1 MVRAENYTEARLR
14 TIPASRVEGEARAL
28 CRRRGQWLGRA
39 LPLAR
44 NLEAELS
51 SKLED
56 GDETMMTRRYT

>member
-1 MVRAENYTEARLR
+1 M
-14 TIPASRVEGEARAL
+14 
-28 CRRRGQWLGRA
+28 GQA
-39 LPLAR
+39 PPLAC